1 MFLVGSPVSGR
12 VGIRFYKLNPLH
24 MIERRVEPDLREGL
38 GKHGKAS
45 LRPIIMGS
53 ENRKLNRISLDSTDT
68 REQCCV

>member
-38 GKHGKAS
+38 GKHG
-45 LRPIIMGS
+45 
-53 ENRKLNRISLDSTDT
+53 RISLFFLG
-68 REQCCV
+68 RPRPIRLL